1 MLGIVTKEV
10 SPIEKTFPVQEERL
24 RSAEKNY
31 RKPRNDSNRLA
42 KQFDLWKAVCEL
54 DAAER
59 ALEEA
64 RIPF

>member
-1 MLGIVTKEV
+1 MLGIVTRGV

-31 RKPRNDSNRLA
+31 RGMRDDSHRLP
-42 KQFDLWKAVCEL
+42 KHLDLWKAVCEL
-54 DAAER
+54 DDAER